1 MAYTTIDNP
10 ELYFQNK
17 TYTGNATGRDI
28 TLDGSENM
36 TPDLTWIKSR
46 SHTYSHVL
54 RDSVRGANSLSSNN
68 GNAEYSSPTEITSF
82 DANGFSLGTDSGV
95 NNGSHTFVAWNWKES
110 ATAGFD
116 IISYTGNGTAGKTV
130 AHNLSA
136 VPDLIIIKNR
146 SSATQFVTWQSYMLN
161 TNALYIN
168 LTNALGT
175 SQTYLNST
183 TPTSSV
189 ITLGGGNDENKNS
202 DTHLIYAFKNVQGFS
217 KAGTYVG
224 NGNADGPY
232 VHCGFRPSFLL
243 GKNTG
248 TAGNHWFMVDDARSP
263 FNGDSKWIKAD
274 ATDAELTNLV
284 NPDFLANGFKIRNNN
299 DIYNDSGEI
308 FSYIAFAD
316 SPFVNSNGIP
326 NNAR

>member
-1 MAYTTIDNP
+1 MTSSTEVSETRSQGLLA
-10 ELYFQNK
+10 F
-17 TYTGNATGRDI
+17 NAD
-28 TLDGSENM
+28 
-36 TPDLTWIKSR
+36 
-46 SHTYSHVL
+46 
-54 RDSVRGANSLSSNN
+54 
-68 GNAEYSSPTEITSF
+68 
-82 DANGFSLGTDSGV
+82 GFSLGTDNGV
-95 NNGSHTFVAWNWKES
+95 NKNSQTFVAWNWKES
-110 ATAGFD
+110 TTAGLD

-136 VPDLIIIKNR
+136 VPDFIIIKNA
-146 SSATQFVTWQSYMLN
+146 STAGQWITWGSWMLN
-161 TNALYIN
+161 TNAIYIN

-284 NPDFLANGFKIRNNN
+284 NPDFLANGFKIRSNN
-299 DIYNDSGEI
+299 DIYNDSGETHV
-308 FSYIAFAD
+308 YMAWAE

-326 NNAR
+326 N